1 MKKHIAKKE
10 ILSHMIFELLRA
22 VIGLFLLLFIPG
34 YTLTWALYPKKD
46 DIPYNE
52 RIAFSF
58 AISISLM
65 MIFVIFMDNVL
76 GVDIT
81 PVNII
86 ISIIFL
92 SILFLSIWRLHL
104 YIINN
109 DSISKTV
116 KKIVGSIEKIKNY
129 IKLKYHV

>member
-1 MKKHIAKKE
+1 
-10 ILSHMIFELLRA
+10 MIFELLRA

-34 YTLTWALYPKKD
+34 YAFTWAFYPKKD

-58 AISISLM
+58 AISISLV

-92 SILFLSIWRLHL
+92 SIFFLAIWRLHL

-109 DSISKTV
+109 VSISKTIKKTISFI
-116 KKIVGSIEKIKNY
+116 KKIKSY
-129 IKLKYHV
+129 FKLKYHV